1 MRELIGKLKR
11 IKGVVFDM
19 DGLMF
24 DSERIVQYS
33 WNEAGQQM
41 GYGLLGDENMC
52 HTIGFNMARRQE
64 YFYKKYGQNF
74 PFEEFKE
81 RYRKA
86 YAEYVDRHGVPA
98 KEGLHELLEVLW
110 RQKIPMAIATSS
122 SYEHARRNVEKE
134 RIAGYFQGMVTG
146 NMVTEGKPSPE
157 IYRKACELLS
167 VEPEKALALEDS
179 LHGILSAHR
188 AGMVTVMVPDLIKD
202 SSSVDGI
209 LDGKAA
215 SLLEVARWI
224 EDEENE

>member
-1 MRELIGKLKR
+1 
-11 IKGVVFDM
+11 
-19 DGLMF
+19 
-24 DSERIVQYS
+24 
-33 WNEAGQQM
+33 
-41 GYGLLGDENMC
+41 
-52 HTIGFNMARRQE
+52 
-64 YFYKKYGQNF
+64 
-74 PFEEFKE
+74 
-81 RYRKA
+81 
-86 YAEYVDRHGVPA
+86 
-98 KEGLHELLEVLW
+98 
-110 RQKIPMAIATSS
+110 MAIATSS

-134 RIAGYFQGMVTG
+134 RIARYFQGMVTG